1 MRLLLR
7 IGVVLTACVSFVGS
21 PAAQPSPRSV
31 LIIDQAGPGQPFYT
45 AVASSIRKTLNVASA
60 TPASVYA
67 EHLDLNR
74 FGGAVYEQ
82 GLQAY
87 FSAKYRDKP
96 IGVIIPVGSA
106 ALEYVLR
113 TRARLWPEVPA
124 VFAFV
129 DQPTVARLKL
139 PPDVTGNTVLSHP
152 HNMVATARA
161 VVPGLERIV
170 LVGDPPERQTNYRYF
185 KSEIP
190 IAAPDLELIDLT
202 GLAMPALRKRVAALP
217 DRSAI
222 LYTSI
227 YSDGE
232 GHSYI
237 PADSL
242 AIVAEVANRPI
253 VIDIESLLG
262 RGAVGGFLITGSSI
276 GEEAARAALRIL
288 NGESASSIPVEKSEL
303 TTPIFDWR
311 QLQRWGVDQAEL
323 PSGSE
328 IRFRDPTAWQRYRWQ
343 ISLIAAALVL
353 QAVLILGL
361 FREHRRRLAAEI
373 AARGAIHELA
383 HLDRVATA
391 GELSASIAHE
401 VNQPLAAIVANANA
415 GLRFLAKVT
424 PNIDEARAALKR
436 IVSDGHRAGE
446 VVGSVRAMFK
456 KDSEEKGPLDLNGL
470 IQDVLGHVRGDLQKQ
485 GIVVKLG
492 LSGSLPLVRG
502 HSGELQQVIFN
513 LVKNAADAMRSVSD
527 RPRVLKVESVVDGS
541 DGVLV
546 SIEDSGTGIDAKDV
560 GRIFESFFT
569 TKSQGM
575 GMGLS
580 ICRSIVEAHH
590 GRLWAS
596 PAIGHGAVFHI
607 RLPAVVPAA
616 E

>member
-1 MRLLLR
+1 
-7 IGVVLTACVSFVGS
+7 
-21 PAAQPSPRSV
+21 
-31 LIIDQAGPGQPFYT
+31 
-45 AVASSIRKTLNVASA
+45 LNVGAA
-60 TPASVYA
+60 TPASIYV

-74 FGGAVYEQ
+74 FSGAVYEQ

-87 FSAKYRDKP
+87 FSAKYRDRP
-96 IGVIIPVGSA
+96 IGVVIVVGSA

-113 TRARLWPEVPA
+113 ARAGLWPAVPV
-124 VFAFV
+124 VFTFV
-129 DQPTVARLKL
+129 DEPTVARLKL
-139 PPDVTGNTVLSHP
+139 PPDVTGYTVLSHP
-152 HNMVATARA
+152 HNMIVAARA

-170 LVGDPPERQTNYRYF
+170 LVGDPPERQTNYRNLRR
-185 KSEIP
+185 EIP
-190 IAAPDLELIDLT
+190 ASAPDLELVDLT
-202 GLAMPALRKRVAALP
+202 GLPMTALRKRVAVLP

-253 VIDIESLLG
+253 VIDIDSLLG

-276 GEEAARAALRIL
+276 GEQAARVALRIL
-288 NGESASSIPVEKSEL
+288 NGERAANIPVEKSERS
-303 TTPIFDWR
+303 TPIFDWR
-311 QLQRWGVDQAEL
+311 QLRRWGVDQAEL

-328 IRFRDPTAWQRYRWQ
+328 IRFRDPTAWQQYRWQ
-343 ISLIAAALVL
+343 ILLIGAALLL
-353 QAVLILGL
+353 QTVLIVRL
-361 FREHRRRLAAEI
+361 FREHRRRRTAEI
-373 AARGAIHELA
+373 AALGAMHELA

-391 GELSASIAHE
+391 GELSAAIAHE

-424 PNIDEARAALKR
+424 PNLDEARAALKR
-436 IVSDGHRAGE
+436 IVGDGHRAAE
-446 VVGSVRAMFK
+446 VVGSVRALFK
-456 KDSEEKGPLDLNGL
+456 KDSEEKVPLDLNRL
-470 IQDVLGHVRGDLQKQ
+470 IQDVLGHLRGELQKQ

-492 LSGSLPLVRG
+492 LNGSLPFVLG
-502 HSGELQQVIFN
+502 HSGELQQVVFN

-527 RPRVLKVESVVDGS
+527 RPRVLNVKSSIDGA

-546 SIEDSGTGIDAKDV
+546 SIEDSGTGIAAKDV

-580 ICRSIVEAHH
+580 ICRSIIEAHH

-596 PAIGHGAVFHI
+596 PAIGHGAVFNI
-607 RLPAVVPAA
+607 RLPAVAPGA